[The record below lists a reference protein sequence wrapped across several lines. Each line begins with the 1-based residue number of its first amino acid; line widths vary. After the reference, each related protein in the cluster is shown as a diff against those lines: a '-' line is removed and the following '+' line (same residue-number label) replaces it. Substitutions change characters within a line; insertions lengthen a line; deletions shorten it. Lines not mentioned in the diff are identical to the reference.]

1 MYNVIFLVIIL
12 LCFAG
17 VIFIVSRKFPQ
28 LTNLDVENLP
38 EELEAKKKKELLSKR
53 LAEKARRMRVIWS
66 KRLWPLV
73 KIWGVLQLKFRIY
86 VGKVERL
93 WHHEQTLKNKQKRKS
108 TASTANAR
116 VAAESLAQQGEQW
129 LQNKDYEQA
138 EELFIEAI
146 KLDVKCQP
154 AYRGL
159 GYTYLAKGQLAEA
172 KETFQFLL
180 QLNPHDDVAIVK
192 LGEICENQGQLE
204 EAIGYFQRAVLEND
218 NLSTRFYHLAE
229 LLLKVKQP
237 ETAQEAVVQAVEL
250 EPKNPKY
257 LDLLIEIAIIC
268 GNAAFAEKSYQ
279 ELRLVNP
286 ENKKL
291 AEFKEKIEKI

>member
-116 VAAESLAQQGEQW
+116 VAAESLAQQ
-129 LQNKDYEQA
+129 
-138 EELFIEAI
+138 
-146 KLDVKCQP
+146 
-154 AYRGL
+154 
-159 GYTYLAKGQLAEA
+159 
-172 KETFQFLL
+172 
-180 QLNPHDDVAIVK
+180 
-192 LGEICENQGQLE
+192 
-204 EAIGYFQRAVLEND
+204 
-218 NLSTRFYHLAE
+218 
-229 LLLKVKQP
+229 
-237 ETAQEAVVQAVEL
+237 
-250 EPKNPKY
+250 
-257 LDLLIEIAIIC
+257 
-268 GNAAFAEKSYQ
+268 
-279 ELRLVNP
+279 
-286 ENKKL
+286 
-291 AEFKEKIEKI
+291 

>member
-1 MYNVIFLVIIL
+1 
-12 LCFAG
+12 
-17 VIFIVSRKFPQ
+17 
-28 LTNLDVENLP
+28 VENLP

-268 GNAAFAEKSYQ
+268 GNAALAEKSYQ